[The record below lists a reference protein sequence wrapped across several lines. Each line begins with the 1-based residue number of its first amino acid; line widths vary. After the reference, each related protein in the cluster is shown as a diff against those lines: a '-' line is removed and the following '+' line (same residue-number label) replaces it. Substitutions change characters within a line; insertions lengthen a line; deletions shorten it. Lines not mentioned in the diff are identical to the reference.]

1 MSKPASSRP
10 ETIDTSGG
18 LLRSDRLPLTIGI
31 MLPAALVAFESLSV
45 VAALPELGRDL
56 ASGGNLGLLPL
67 VITAYLLAS
76 GVAIATTGP
85 LADTYGPQRIY
96 GIGIV
101 LFGLASLACGFAP
114 SLGWLVPM
122 RLIQGAAG
130 GMLIAGNGAAIGLGY
145 PNRLRGRAYA
155 AMSTVW
161 GLLSVGGPAL
171 AGLLLSRFSWH
182 WIFWVN
188 VPFAAVALAIGWRAM
203 PGPAPGAE
211 AGQGRIDGRG
221 ILLLIALSAT
231 GVFGLSAWSLRAL
244 GALALAAVLAFL
256 FHRHSK
262 SRDGRDGR
270 PPVLRPRH
278 YAGMPFR
285 GLAMAAAFS
294 IAAGVGVENYLPLY
308 LREGRGTSIT
318 LASWSVF
325 FLTVGW
331 TTAANTM
338 SRLYHRISEPRT
350 ILLGTSILPPA
361 LTLSGVAIYLQW
373 PLGWLFALYFVVG
386 FGIGATTNAALTLT
400 QATALDAEIGRATAA
415 HQYLRNMALTY
426 GTAIVGATVL
436 LWTPGLSGGAH
447 DVALEST
454 ASSDLTATGLTET
467 AALVERGFVAGHGI
481 AVLLAL
487 AAVTAAWRLQSWRFA
502 EPEDEDVATSLIG
515 S

>member
-1 MSKPASSRP
+1 MATHPSTPP
-10 ETIDTSGG
+10 PDDTGG
-18 LLRSDRLPLTIGI
+18 LLRRDRLPLTVGV

-56 ASGGNLGLLPL
+56 ATGGNLGLLPL
-67 VITAYLLAS
+67 VMTAYLLAS

-85 LADTYGPQRIY
+85 LADTYGPRRIY
-96 GIGIV
+96 GIGIT

-114 SLGWLVPM
+114 SLSWLVPM

-155 AMSTVW
+155 LMSTVW

-188 VPFAAVALAIGWRAM
+188 VPFAVLSLIVGWRAM
-203 PGPAPGAE
+203 PGPASSTDPDRASR
-211 AGQGRIDGRG
+211 RIDGIG
-221 ILLLIALSAT
+221 ILLLAALSAT
-231 GVFGLSAWSLRAL
+231 GVFGLSTWSLRAL
-244 GALALAAVLAFL
+244 GALVVACILAGL
-256 FHRHSK
+256 FHRHSRR
-262 SRDGRDGR
+262 RDGVVGR

-278 YAGMPFR
+278 YSGMPFR
-285 GLAMAAAFS
+285 GLAMAAALAV
-294 IAAGVGVENYLPLY
+294 AAGVGVENYLPLY
-308 LREGRGTSIT
+308 LREARGTSIT

-338 SRLYHRISEPRT
+338 SRLYHRISESRT
-350 ILLGTSILPPA
+350 ILLGTA
-361 LTLSGVAIYLQW
+361 LLAPSLALCGVAIHLQW
-373 PLGWLFALYFVVG
+373 PLAWLFALYFVVG
-386 FGIGATTNAALTLT
+386 FGIGSTTNAALTLT

-436 LWTPGLSGGAH
+436 LWTPELGGGGHGTSSSATE
-447 DVALEST
+447 AT
-454 ASSDLTATGLTET
+454 AET
-467 AALVERGFVAGHGI
+467 AALVQRGFVAGHGI
-481 AVLLAL
+481 AVLLGLGAL
-487 AAVTAAWRLQSWRFA
+487 AAAWRLQGWRFA
-502 EPEDEDVATSLIG
+502 EPDEDEVATSLVG

>member
-1 MSKPASSRP
+1 
-10 ETIDTSGG
+10 
-18 LLRSDRLPLTIGI
+18 

-56 ASGGNLGLLPL
+56 AGGGNLSWLPL

-76 GVAIATTGP
+76 GVAIAVTGP
-85 LADTYGPQRIY
+85 LADTYGPRRIY
-96 GIGIV
+96 GIGIT

-114 SLGWLVPM
+114 SLTWLVPL

-155 AMSTVW
+155 LMSTVW

-171 AGLLLSRFSWH
+171 AGLLLSQFSWH

-188 VPFAAVALAIGWRAM
+188 VPFAAVSLVIGWRAM
-203 PGPAPGAE
+203 PGPAPGADSE
-211 AGQGRIDGRG
+211 AGRGRIDARG

-231 GVFGLSAWSLRAL
+231 GVFGLSTWSPRAL
-244 GALALAAVLAFL
+244 GALVLAAVLAWF
-256 FHRHSK
+256 FHRHNQ
-262 SRDGRDGR
+262 GRDAIAGK

-285 GLAMAAAFS
+285 GLALAAALA

-350 ILLGTSILPPA
+350 ILLGTALLPPSLA
-361 LTLSGVAIYLQW
+361 LSGTAIHLQW
-373 PLGWLFALYFVVG
+373 PLAWLFALYFVVG

-436 LWTPGLSGGAH
+436 LWTPELSGGAH
-447 DVALEST
+447 GGSAESGGSAMAVA
-454 ASSDLTATGLTET
+454 DGVFTET
-467 AALVERGFVAGHGI
+467 AALVQRGFVAGHGV
-481 AVLLAL
+481 AVLLGLGAF
-487 AAVTAAWRLQSWRFA
+487 AAAWRLQSWRFA
-502 EPEDEDVATSLIG
+502 EPEEEDIATSLVG